1 MCLRKKINKM
11 KKITYLLVCL
21 TAFLNIGLA
30 QKATLV
36 RSAHIMQ
43 SPPFKECHAS
53 TIVELSKGK
62 LLAAWFGGTRES
74 NPDVEIWLSFY
85 ENGKWNTPLSIANG
99 IVNDTLRYPC
109 WNPVL
114 FKTKEGKLFLFYKVG
129 KNPRTWWGMMI
140 FSYDDG
146 KTWSKPQKL
155 PENIL
160 GAIKNKPIQLQNG
173 DILHPSSTESLD
185 EKTWHIHLERCDKNG
200 ENWQTIAIENSNFGL
215 IQPTI
220 LRYSKKKLQLLS
232 RSRQNKVVQNWS
244 FDNGKTWQPPTMTT
258 LANPNS
264 GIDAVTLKNGWQVL
278 VYNPLAKGKEWSN
291 GRNKLVVGV
300 SKDGV
305 NWTDVY
311 TLEDE
316 KTGEFSYPAIIQSVD
331 GWVHITY
338 TLNRKNIKYVVLNIK
353 K

>member
-1 MCLRKKINKM
+1 M
-11 KKITYLLVCL
+11 KKRTYLFICL
-21 TAFLNIGLA
+21 IALLNIGFA
-30 QKATLV
+30 QKTTLV
-36 RSAHIMQ
+36 RSENIMQ
-43 SPPFKECHAS
+43 TPPFKECHAS

-62 LLAAWFGGTRES
+62 LMASWFGGTRES
-74 NPDVEIWLSFY
+74 NPDVTIWVSFY
-85 ENGKWNTPLSIANG
+85 ENNKWNDPLSIADG

-114 FKTKEGKLFLFYKVG
+114 FKTREGKLFLFYKVG

-140 FSYDDG
+140 FSLDDG
-146 KTWSKPQKL
+146 KTWSKPEKL

-160 GAIKNKPIQLQNG
+160 GAIKNKPIQLENG

-200 ENWQTIAIENSNFGL
+200 QNWVKIPIQNDSFGL

-244 FDNGKTWQPPTMTT
+244 FDNGKTWSSPTMTN

-264 GIDAVTLKNGWQVL
+264 GIDGVTLKNGLQAL
-278 VYNPLAKGKEWSN
+278 VYNPLPKGKEWSN
-291 GRNKLVVGV
+291 GRNKLVVAV
-300 SKDGV
+300 SKDGI
-305 NWTDVY
+305 NWTDVH

-316 KTGEFSYPAIIQSVD
+316 KTGEFSYPAIIQSAD
-331 GWVHITY
+331 GLVHITY
-338 TLNRKNIKYVVLNIK
+338 TLNRKNIKYVVLSIEK
-353 K
+353 